1 MNKPLIFKL
10 LFATAVLTSCHN
22 SSNLQNVDL
31 LFVGNPIDHNA
42 TDDGSMNSAITAA
55 TGRNGEVNYTHVA
68 IVEVDTNGNIWIIDA
83 TPSRGVDR
91 HPLDTFLRDFTLRNG
106 SLPTL
111 DVKRLKNRRDIV
123 NFVDNAKR
131 FCGRSYDLFF
141 LPDNEEKYCSELVR
155 DSYIRNGKHLFS
167 EAPMN
172 FKSEDGTFPPYWVK
186 LFQRINRPIPQD
198 IPGTNPN
205 AMFKEKILR
214 YVGKLNPQAAT
225 VDRRQ

>member
-22 SSNLQNVDL
+22 SSNLQNGDL

-91 HPLDTFLRDFTLRNG
+91 HPLDTFLSDFRMPDG
-106 SLPTL
+106 SYPII
-111 DVKRLKNRRDIV
+111 DIKRLKNKMFRSDFILR
-123 NFVDNAKR
+123 AKQ
-131 FCGRSYDLFF
+131 FCGRDYDLYF

-155 DSYIRNGKHLFS
+155 DAYVAQDGEPLFH
-167 EAPMN
+167 AQPMN
-172 FKSEDGTFPPYWVK
+172 FQNKDGTFPKYWIE
-186 LFQRINRPIPQD
+186 LFEQLQQPIPQD

-205 AMFKEKILR
+205 DLSKEQCLE
-214 YVGKLNPQAAT
+214 YVGSLQP
-225 VDRRQ
+225 

>member
-22 SSNLQNVDL
+22 SSNLQNGDL

-68 IVEVDTNGNIWIIDA
+68 IVEVETNGKVWIIDA
-83 TPSRGVDR
+83 TPGRGVDR
-91 HPLDTFLRDFTLRNG
+91 HPLDTFLSDFRMQDG
-106 SLPTL
+106 SYPII
-111 DVKRLKNRRDIV
+111 DIMRLK
-123 NFVDNAKR
+123 DNLFRNDFIIRAKQ
-131 FCGRSYDLFF
+131 FCGRDYDLYF

-155 DSYIRNGKHLFS
+155 DAYVSPNGEPIFHTQ
-167 EAPMN
+167 PMN
-172 FKSEDGTFPPYWVK
+172 FKNDDGTFPKYWIG
-186 LFQRINRPIPQD
+186 LFEQLQQPIPQD

-205 AMFKEKILR
+205 DLSKEQCLE
-214 YVGKLNPQAAT
+214 YVGNLKP
-225 VDRRQ
+225 